1 MIIKNKRQISSSLNR
16 KYALDIIETG
26 ISSILPKNI
35 MKKQI
40 KLKNNTLKNSKNF
53 SSILEIKNK
62 KFNLKS
68 YKNIYVIGFGKSSSL
83 MALELEEI
91 LNNKIKDGIVI
102 STKKVKFKKIKVYIG
117 AHPFPSKK
125 NIIITKRIVNLLKKL
140 NKDDLVLCLI
150 SGGGSALLFYPT
162 VSINEYMKIIKNA
175 FNSGIDIYGL
185 NKLRK
190 KYSNVKGGKLA
201 KLTKAKIISL
211 IFSDVVGDDL
221 GTIASGP
228 TYGKGLKN
236 VDNIL
241 LLNNDVA
248 LEAMKMKALSLG
260 LKPIIITNKLKGEA
274 KSRGKTLLKS
284 INKYKNCFLFAGET
298 TVTVKGNGKGG
309 RNQEL
314 CLGAIKEIGKLKGS
328 VMVSIGTDGI
338 DGPTNAAG
346 AIIDSHSFKK
356 SIIKKLDCKKYLDN
370 NDSYNFFKKMN
381 DLVFTGWTGTNVA
394 DIGVII
400 KK

>member
-1 MIIKNKRQISSSLNR
+1 MIIKNKKQLSTSLNR
-16 KYALDIIETG
+16 KCALEVIESG
-26 ISSILPKNI
+26 INSILPKNF

-40 KLKNNTLKNSKNF
+40 KLKNN
-53 SSILEIKNK
+53 ILEIKNK

-83 MALELEEI
+83 MALELERI
-91 LNNKIKDGIVI
+91 LKNKIKDGIII
-102 STKKVKFKKIKVYIG
+102 STQKMKSKKIKMHIG
-117 AHPFPSKK
+117 THPFPSKK

-162 VSINEYMKIIKNA
+162 IPFDEYMKIIKNA
-175 FNSGIDIYGL
+175 FNSGIDINGL

-221 GTIASGP
+221 GIIASGP

-236 VDNIL
+236 VENIL
-241 LLNNDVA
+241 ILNNRVA
-248 LEAMKMKALSLG
+248 LEVMKHKAFELG

-274 KSRGKTLLKS
+274 RVIGNKLLKS
-284 INKYKNCFLFAGET
+284 INKYKNNNCFLFAGET
-298 TVTVKGNGKGG
+298 TVTVKGRGKGG

-314 CLGAIKEIGKLKGS
+314 CLGAIEGIRKLNA
-328 VMVSIGTDGI
+328 VLASIGSDGI

-346 AIIDSHSFKK
+346 AIIDSHSLKK
-356 SIIKKLDCKKYLDN
+356 SINKKLDHKKYLKN
-370 NDSYNFFKKMN
+370 NDSYNFFRKMN

-400 KK
+400 EDYFL